1 MTLAAAL
8 IFWGIVSLW
17 LAVLAAVAL
26 AYVRNPQ
33 TFGTVRLLLAV
44 VAIDALRNIIENIYF
59 GIYFGAQYG
68 VFPEAIIG
76 VLATPYLLIIPK
88 LMNVVAACLVLGL
101 LLMRWLPAAVQER
114 SKADIDMRQASVAL
128 KQEAEERRRLFETSL
143 DLILV
148 TDYQGK
154 LIRVSPSSANTLGYL
169 PEEMVGRDVAEFV
182 HPDDLQETRWEMR
195 AASGGR
201 DTRDF
206 ETRFVRK
213 DGRIVALAWSGVWS
227 EPELKHFLIGRD
239 MTERRVAEEKLKQLA
254 HYDQLTGLP
263 NRIMLRKALNSLLDL
278 SPEPAGRTISIAIID
293 LDDFKNINNTLG
305 QSIGDQLLKE
315 VARRL
320 TATADGMVQIY
331 RVGGDEFAL
340 VFPDRG
346 DPNTVV
352 QITDSMLQ
360 WGERFEISGHR
371 LFIDASAG
379 IAIAP
384 ANGLSVE
391 ELISNANL
399 ALHDAKAAGGRTS
412 RLFIPALRAKAQ
424 ARQLLDTELR
434 RAFSESEFVL
444 YFQPQLRVSD
454 GSVVGAEALLRWRH
468 PMKGILG
475 PGAFIEAL
483 AENPV
488 VLDVGKWILQ
498 AACEQAASWR
508 LSGLPP
514 VRIGVNLF
522 PAQCRGGTMQK
533 DVEAALLHSGL
544 PAESVELEITENIA
558 LGDDEAMLVS
568 LRALR
573 AKGVGL
579 AFDDFGTGYASLS
592 YLTRYPLTRIK
603 IDKSFVRKISSESA
617 SQDTAVLR
625 SIILMAHNLGLQ
637 VIAEGIE
644 TAIQAAF
651 LQAEKCDEVQG
662 FLYAKPLPAA
672 EFEEFLR
679 SRP

>member
-17 LAVLAAVAL
+17 LAVLATVAL

-206 ETRFVRK
+206 ETRLVRK

>member
-17 LAVLAAVAL
+17 LAVLATVAV

-59 GIYFGAQYG
+59 GTYFGAQYG
-68 VFPEAIIG
+68 VFPGAIIG

-148 TDYQGK
+148 TNYQGN

-169 PEEMVGRDVAEFV
+169 PEEMVGSDVAEFV
-182 HPDDLQETRWEMR
+182 HPDDLQQTRWEMR

-201 DTRDF
+201 HTRDF

-213 DGRIVALAWSGVWS
+213 DGRIVTLAWSGVWS

-239 MTERRVAEEKLKQLA
+239 MTERRLAEEKLKQLA

-263 NRIMLRKALNSLLDL
+263 NRIMLRTALNSLLDL
-278 SPEPAGRTISIAIID
+278 SPRPADRATSIAIID

-305 QSIGDQLLKE
+305 QSIGDEVLKE

-320 TATADGMVQIY
+320 TATADEMVQIY

-346 DPNTVV
+346 DPSTVV

-384 ANGLSVE
+384 ADGLSVE

-399 ALHDAKAAGGRTS
+399 ALHDAKAAGGRSS
-412 RLFIPALRAKAQ
+412 RLFVPALRAKAQ

-454 GSVVGAEALLRWRH
+454 ESVVGAEALLRWRH
-468 PMKGILG
+468 PIKGILG

-498 AACEQAASWR
+498 AACERAAAWR
-508 LSGLPP
+508 LRGLPP

-544 PAESVELEITENIA
+544 PAEFLELEITENIA

-568 LRALR
+568 LRELR

-603 IDKSFVRKISSESA
+603 IDQSFVRKITNESA
-617 SQDTAVLR
+617 SKDTAVLR

-644 TAIQAAF
+644 TPIQAAF

>member
-17 LAVLAAVAL
+17 LAVLATVAV

-59 GIYFGAQYG
+59 GTYFGAQYG
-68 VFPEAIIG
+68 VFPGAIIG

-148 TDYQGK
+148 TNYQGN

-169 PEEMVGRDVAEFV
+169 PEEMVGSDVAEFV
-182 HPDDLQETRWEMR
+182 HPDDLQQTRWEMR

-201 DTRDF
+201 HTRDF

-213 DGRIVALAWSGVWS
+213 DGRIVTLAWSGVWS

-239 MTERRVAEEKLKQLA
+239 MTERRLAEEKLKQLA

-263 NRIMLRKALNSLLDL
+263 NRIMLRTALNSLLDL
-278 SPEPAGRTISIAIID
+278 SPRPADRATSIAIID

-305 QSIGDQLLKE
+305 QSIGDEVLKE

-320 TATADGMVQIY
+320 TATADEMVQIY

-346 DPNTVV
+346 DPSTVV

-384 ANGLSVE
+384 ADGLSVE

-399 ALHDAKAAGGRTS
+399 ALHDAKAAGGRSS
-412 RLFIPALRAKAQ
+412 RLFVPALRAKAQ

-454 GSVVGAEALLRWRH
+454 ESVVGAEALLRWRH
-468 PMKGILG
+468 PIKGILG

-498 AACEQAASWR
+498 AACERAAAWR
-508 LSGLPP
+508 LRGLPP

-544 PAESVELEITENIA
+544 PAEFLELEITENIA

-568 LRALR
+568 LRELR

-603 IDKSFVRKISSESA
+603 IDQSFVRKITNESA

-662 FLYAKPLPAA
+662 FLYAKPLAAA

>member
-206 ETRFVRK
+206 ETRLVRK